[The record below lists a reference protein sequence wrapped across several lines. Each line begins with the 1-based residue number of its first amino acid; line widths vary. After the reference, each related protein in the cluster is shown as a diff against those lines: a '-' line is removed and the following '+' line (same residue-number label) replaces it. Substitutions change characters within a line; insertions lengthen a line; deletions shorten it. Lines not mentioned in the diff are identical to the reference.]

1 MRKLLILLM
10 LAGCQFSAPK
20 EKINPKIDLPITIE
34 KPKTEGLTS
43 DKVGDNTI
51 TTAPVKPTPSR
62 IELPDDIKNDPIIR
76 VQFVNDPLTK
86 DQECQ
91 TPPTH
96 YVILV
101 IGGLSLVLLVQQIL
115 DRIYYGK
122 NRNKGSEV

>member
-1 MRKLLILLM
+1 MRKLLLLLM
-10 LAGCQFSAPK
+10 VAGCQFSAPK
-20 EKINPKIDLPITIE
+20 EKISPKIDLPTTVE
-34 KPKTEGLTS
+34 KPKTEELTS

-51 TTAPVKPTPSR
+51 TSAPVEPPPPR
-62 IELPDDIKNDPIIR
+62 IELPDSIKNDPIIR

-91 TPPTH
+91 TSPTH